1 METPVTIEA
10 LLGQLSDLKGKKDA
24 WRDVAKCLSSVEAHP
39 GFASRFETK
48 AAFLAHAATLTGYTP
63 NALQRMQTTETFVS
77 EVLPRDERFMFDPA
91 CGSGGFLVSAML
103 SLSKLEVAKRAYEA
117 DRTRGWGLVR
127 DVLGDRV
134 TFRALKDQ
142 YDQLFDVPRTA
153 GGDIIV
159 SNPPFGSSTTL
170 DQAFIATQPTARSRA
185 IRSAAR
191 QEKTTAEIVR
201 SQLSLFCGTTDAS
214 LYVGRY
220 KFDLAD
226 PDAVAIGLK
235 GSGIDFVDALDLHA
249 LDSHASPSK
258 QRQDVA
264 RLAMASRFFHHYW
277 VQVGERSTGLS
288 WLQSALER
296 LSLDN
301 VGLYTISRQEPI
313 ILIPPQKG
321 GDEEL
326 QAEVRQAILKRGI
339 GDQ

>member
-24 WRDVAKCLSSVEAHP
+24 WRDVAKCLSSIEAHP

-91 CGSGGFLVSAML
+91 CGSGGFLASAML

-117 DRTRGWGLVR
+117 DRTRGWSLVR

-191 QEKTTAEIVR
+191 QEKTAAEIVR
-201 SQLSLFCGTTDAS
+201 NHLSLFCGTADVG
-214 LYVGRY
+214 LHVGRY

-226 PDAVAIGLK
+226 PDAVAIGLT
-235 GSGIDFVDALDLHA
+235 GSGIDFVDALDLRA

-264 RLAMASRFFHHYW
+264 RLSMATRFFRRYW
-277 VQVGERSTGLS
+277 VRFEKNREDFAWFKG
-288 WLQSALER
+288 ALEQ
-296 LSLDN
+296 LNLNN
-301 VGLYTISRQEPI
+301 VGLYIIAEQAPI
-313 ILIPPQKG
+313 ILKAPHEFGHEAPRAQIIK
-321 GDEEL
+321 E
-326 QAEVRQAILKRGI
+326 ILRRGI
-339 GDQ
+339 SNE